1 VLLTDSQ
8 STNKLVCAYI
18 AKGNVPKVRPFDAYP
33 VLCLHLLQSALVYV
47 NTLMIQ
53 RVLREKQWRRR
64 LKPEDLRA
72 LTPLI
77 YLHVNP
83 YGEFK
88 LDMGDR
94 IQIESM

>member
-1 VLLTDSQ
+1 M
-8 STNKLVCAYI
+8 
-18 AKGNVPKVRPFDAYP
+18 
-33 VLCLHLLQSALVYV
+33 YV